1 MLFINKQR
9 KDLLKLNV
17 LYFDYRNTF
26 NYGYMKYNFFK
37 NMIRYISNITDNQEI
52 RYIFNKLYQR
62 KYFKKQKQGK
72 ATLYLYNPTN
82 KELPKYNGIVHFF

>member
-1 MLFINKQR
+1 MIFQNKQR

-52 RYIFNKLYQR
+52 RYIFNKLHQR
-62 KYFKKQKQGK
+62 KYFQKKKEGK
-72 ATLYLYNPTN
+72 STLYLYNPTK